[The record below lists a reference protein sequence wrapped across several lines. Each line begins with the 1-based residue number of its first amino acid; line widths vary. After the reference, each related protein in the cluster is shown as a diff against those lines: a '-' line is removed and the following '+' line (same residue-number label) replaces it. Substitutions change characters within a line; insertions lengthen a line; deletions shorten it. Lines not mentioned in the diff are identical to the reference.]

1 MKKEQ
6 TYTHVSH
13 DFEPV
18 FDENSKVLILGTF
31 PSVKSR
37 ENQFYYGHPQNRFW
51 KVIAGLTESE
61 VPQTIEEKK
70 KLLLEHGIAIW
81 DVIESCDIIGS
92 SDSSIK
98 NVVPADI
105 ERVVANSK
113 IQNIYANGGTAKKL
127 YEKYSQKKTGRE
139 IIGLPS
145 TSPANAAYSL
155 KRLLECWQ
163 EVKKGL

>member
-127 YEKYSQKKTGRE
+127 YEKYSQKKAGRE

-155 KRLLECWQ
+155 ERLLECWQ
-163 EVKKGL
+163 EVKKVL

>member
-13 DFEPV
+13 DFEPI

-127 YEKYSQKKTGRE
+127 YEKYSQKRTGRE

-155 KRLLECWQ
+155 ERLLECWQ
-163 EVKKGL
+163 EVKKVL

>member
-113 IQNIYANGGTAKKL
+113 IKNIYANGGTAKKL

-155 KRLLECWQ
+155 ERLLECWQ
-163 EVKKGL
+163 EVKKVL

>member
-113 IQNIYANGGTAKKL
+113 IQNIYAYGGTAKKL

-155 KRLLECWQ
+155 ERLLECWQ

>member
-81 DVIESCDIIGS
+81 DVIENCDIIGS

-127 YEKYSQKKTGRE
+127 YEKYSQKRTGRE

-155 KRLLECWQ
+155 ERLLECWQ
-163 EVKKGL
+163 EVKKVL

>member
-13 DFEPV
+13 DFEPI

-127 YEKYSQKKTGRE
+127 YEKYSQKRTGRE

-155 KRLLECWQ
+155 ERLLECWQ

>member
-37 ENQFYYGHPQNRFW
+37 ENRFYYGHPQNRFW

-70 KLLLEHGIAIW
+70 KLLLEHGIAIR

-155 KRLLECWQ
+155 ERLLECWQ

>member
-70 KLLLEHGIAIW
+70 KILLEHGIAIW

-127 YEKYSQKKTGRE
+127 YEKYNQKKTGRE

-155 KRLLECWQ
+155 ERLLECWQ

>member
-127 YEKYSQKKTGRE
+127 YEKYSQKKTECE

-155 KRLLECWQ
+155 ERLLECWQ

>member
-1 MKKEQ
+1 MKKEH

-37 ENQFYYGHPQNRFW
+37 ENRFYYGHPQNRFW

-155 KRLLECWQ
+155 ERLLECWQ

>member
-127 YEKYSQKKTGRE
+127 YEKYSKKKTGRE

-155 KRLLECWQ
+155 ERLLECWQ
-163 EVKKGL
+163 EVKKVL

>member
-13 DFEPV
+13 DFEPI

-155 KRLLECWQ
+155 ERLLECWQ
-163 EVKKGL
+163 EVKKVL

>member
-70 KLLLEHGIAIW
+70 KILLEHGIAIW

-155 KRLLECWQ
+155 ERLLECWQ
-163 EVKKGL
+163 EVKKVL

>member
-37 ENQFYYGHPQNRFW
+37 ENRFYYGHPQNRFW

-155 KRLLECWQ
+155 ERLLECWQ

>member
-145 TSPANAAYSL
+145 TSPANAAWTFEKL
-155 KRLLECWQ
+155 CKRWGEYI
-163 EVKKGL
+163 KK